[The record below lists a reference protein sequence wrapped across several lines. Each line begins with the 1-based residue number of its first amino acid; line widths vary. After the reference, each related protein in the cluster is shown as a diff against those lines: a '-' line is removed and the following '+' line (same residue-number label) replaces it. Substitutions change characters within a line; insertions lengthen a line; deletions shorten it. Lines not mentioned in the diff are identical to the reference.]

1 MCNNIYDHIPLALHG
16 IVSVIAIKEGIT
28 ADVANRL
35 SINGRTAAVPPV
47 RNTAIYLANI

>member
-1 MCNNIYDHIPLALHG
+1 M
-16 IVSVIAIKEGIT
+16 IAIKEGIT

-47 RNTAIYLANI
+47 RNTAIYLANRDYEKKSVNSNFYDN